1 MPKYDGI
8 TPAPLVTEIITLPK
22 SGLISFKF
30 GPTLATEPASLSEW
44 HAAQLPSLR

>member
-8 TPAPLVTEIITLPK
+8 TPAPLVTEIITLPI

-30 GPTLATEPASLSEW
+30 GPTFATEPASLSE
-44 HAAQLPSLR
+44 